1 MAAKQVLFGDD
12 ARAKIVNGV
21 NILAMGPKKAREVLL
36 LGETMSGI
44 EAARIGLVNKA
55 VPASELEAAGED
67 WAERIVRLPRHG
79 ASCPVGMAVSCSADR
94 QIMDEAPQPRSAR
107 HRRTS

>member
-1 MAAKQVLFGDD
+1 MGLAGASYMTS
-12 ARAKIVNGV
+12 V

-36 LGETMSGI
+36 LGETMNGT

-67 WAERIVRLPRHG
+67 WAERIVGCRVMR
-79 ASCPVGMAVSCSADR
+79 S
-94 QIMDEAPQPRSAR
+94 RSAR
-107 HRRTS
+107 PPRISRSIRSA